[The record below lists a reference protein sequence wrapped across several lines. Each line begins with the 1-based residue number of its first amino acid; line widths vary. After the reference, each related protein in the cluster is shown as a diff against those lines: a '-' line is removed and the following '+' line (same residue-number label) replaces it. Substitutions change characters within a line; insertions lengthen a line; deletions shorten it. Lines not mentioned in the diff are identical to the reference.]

1 MEGGDDR
8 HLEAPEESQNV
19 AARRTAKN
27 SILVL
32 QAYQVEIRE
41 MSTRSLAVNQERAK
55 TLHCNRLQR
64 IHSRTAVTDL

>member
-1 MEGGDDR
+1 
-8 HLEAPEESQNV
+8 V

-55 TLHCNRLQR
+55 TLHCNRL
-64 IHSRTAVTDL
+64 